1 MILGD
6 IDDARVDHNYYG
18 DFTMVVIVV
27 VMMELNMPMFKMILK
42 IVMITRH
49 CCHIKRACTGTL
61 AGAEEWCLAKAEP
74 SGGSWDAWRHSI
86 GGGHIIHRNGALAE
100 GS

>member
-1 MILGD
+1 M
-6 IDDARVDHNYYG
+6 
-18 DFTMVVIVV
+18 MVIVV
-27 VMMELNMPMFKMILK
+27 VMMVLNMAMMVLNMAMFPMILRM
-42 IVMITRH
+42 VTLTRH
-49 CCHIKRACTGTL
+49 CCPIKRACTGTL
-61 AGAEEWCLAKAEP
+61 AGAEEWGLAKAKP